1 MLNETGVVELLQQ
14 AGHAGQLVISAFDV
28 ALRESPQPQEA
39 FFEDR
44 EINAVLDM
52 SRTAARLIILVTVV
66 AAFGY
71 WTYAMYL
78 LMLAGD
84 ESRRLERCREVIWN
98 VVKGLVLGVCS
109 YLIISGAVTL
119 YVNSADI
126 SRIVRFW
133 DDAAFD
139 DEFDLNE
146 LLEGEVALEGEV
158 IMLEGAGRPV
168 VCRDGLEEAARDA
181 GWVWVTGIGGTGL
194 DGCSK

>member
-1 MLNETGVVELLQQ
+1 MLIETGAIELVQQ
-14 AGHAGQLVISAFDV
+14 VGQAEQLISSAFDV

-109 YLIISGAVTL
+109 YLIVSGAVTL

-126 SRIVRFW
+126 SRVVRFW
-133 DDAAFD
+133 DDAAFAE
-139 DEFDLNE
+139 EFDFDE
-146 LLEGEVALEGEV
+146 LLGGEVALEGEV
-158 IMLEGAGRPV
+158 IMLDGAGRPV
-168 VCRDGLEEAARDA
+168 VCRDGLEQAARDA
-181 GWVWVTGIGGTGL
+181 GWVWVTGIEGTGL
-194 DGCSK
+194 DGCSR

>member
-1 MLNETGVVELLQQ
+1 MLIEIGAVELMQQ
-14 AGHAGQLVISAFDV
+14 AGQAEQLVRSAFEV

-44 EINAVLDM
+44 EINAVLDI

-78 LMLAGD
+78 LMSAGD

-109 YLIISGAVTL
+109 YLIVSGAVTL

-126 SRIVRFW
+126 SRVVRFW

-139 DEFDLNE
+139 GEFELNDL
-146 LLEGEVALEGEV
+146 LGKEVALEGEV
-158 IMLEGAGRPV
+158 IMLDGAGRPV
-168 VCRDGLEEAARDA
+168 VCQDGLAQAARDA
-181 GWVWVTGIGGTGL
+181 GWVWVTGIEGTGL
-194 DGCSK
+194 DGCSR

>member
-1 MLNETGVVELLQQ
+1 MLNETGAVELLQQ
-14 AGHAGQLVISAFDV
+14 AGYAGQLVISAFDV

-84 ESRRLERCREVIWN
+84 EARRLERCREVIWN

-126 SRIVRFW
+126 SRVVRFW

-168 VCRDGLEEAARDA
+168 VCQDGLEQAARDA
-181 GWVWVTGIGGTGL
+181 GWVWVTGIEGTGL
-194 DGCSK
+194 DGCSR

>member
-1 MLNETGVVELLQQ
+1 MQQMGQAEQLLK
-14 AGHAGQLVISAFDV
+14 SALDA
-28 ALRESPQPQEA
+28 ALQKSPPPQEA

-44 EINAVLDM
+44 EVNAVLDI

-78 LMLAGD
+78 LMSAGD

-109 YLIISGAVTL
+109 YLIINGAVTVYL
-119 YVNSADI
+119 NSAEV
-126 SRIVRFW
+126 SRVVRFW
-133 DDAAFD
+133 DDAAFEG
-139 DEFDLNE
+139 EFELNA
-146 LLEGEVALEGEV
+146 LLGGEVALEGEV
-158 IMLEGAGRPV
+158 IMLDGTGRPI
-168 VCRDGLEEAARDA
+168 VCRDGLEQAARDA
-181 GWVWVTGIGGTGL
+181 GWAWVTGIEGTGL

>member
-1 MLNETGVVELLQQ
+1 MLIETGAVELMQQ
-14 AGHAGQLVISAFDV
+14 VGHAEQLVSSTLDV

-78 LMLAGD
+78 LMSAGD

-109 YLIISGAVTL
+109 YLISQRG
-119 YVNSADI
+119 
-126 SRIVRFW
+126 
-133 DDAAFD
+133 
-139 DEFDLNE
+139 
-146 LLEGEVALEGEV
+146 
-158 IMLEGAGRPV
+158 
-168 VCRDGLEEAARDA
+168 RDA
-181 GWVWVTGIGGTGL
+181 VHQLGGHQPGRQVLGRCGIRWGV
-194 DGCSK
+194 

>member
-1 MLNETGVVELLQQ
+1 MLIETGSVELMQQ
-14 AGHAGQLVISAFDV
+14 AGQAEQMVRSALDV

-44 EINAVLDM
+44 EINAVLDI
-52 SRTAARLIILVTVV
+52 SRTAARLIIIVTVV

-78 LMLAGD
+78 LMSAAD
-84 ESRRLERCREVIWN
+84 ESRRLERCREVIWS

-119 YVNSADI
+119 YINSAEI
-126 SRIVRFW
+126 SRVVRFW
-133 DDAAFD
+133 DDAAF
-139 DEFDLNE
+139 EEGFDLNR

-158 IMLEGAGRPV
+158 IMLDGAGRPV
-168 VCRDGLEEAARDA
+168 ICRDGLEQAARDA
-181 GWVWVTGIGGTGL
+181 GWVWMTGIEGTGL
-194 DGCSK
+194 DGCSR

>member
-1 MLNETGVVELLQQ
+1 MLIEIGAIELMQQ
-14 AGHAGQLVISAFDV
+14 AGQAEQLVRSAFEV

-44 EINAVLDM
+44 EINAVLDI

-78 LMLAGD
+78 LMSAGD

-98 VVKGLVLGVCS
+98 VVKGLVLGVFS
-109 YLIISGAVTL
+109 YLIVSGAVTL

-126 SRIVRFW
+126 SRVVRFW

-139 DEFDLNE
+139 GEFELNE

-158 IMLEGAGRPV
+158 ILLDGAGRPV
-168 VCRDGLEEAARDA
+168 VCQDGLEQAARDA
-181 GWVWVTGIGGTGL
+181 GWVWVTGIEGTGL
-194 DGCSK
+194 DGCSR

>member
-1 MLNETGVVELLQQ
+1 MLIETGAVELMQQ
-14 AGHAGQLVISAFDV
+14 VGQAEQLVSSTLDV

-39 FFEDR
+39 FFEDK

-78 LMLAGD
+78 LMSAGD
-84 ESRRLERCREVIWN
+84 ESRRLERCREVIWS

-109 YLIISGAVTL
+109 YVIISGAVTL
-119 YVNSADI
+119 YINSADI
-126 SRIVRFW
+126 SRVVRFW
-133 DDAAFD
+133 DDAAFEE
-139 DEFDLNE
+139 EFDLNE

-158 IMLEGAGRPV
+158 IMLDGAGRPV
-168 VCRDGLEEAARDA
+168 VCRDGLEQAALDA
-181 GWVWVTGIGGTGL
+181 GWVWVTGVEGTGL
-194 DGCSK
+194 DGCSR

>member
-1 MLNETGVVELLQQ
+1 MLIETGAVELIQQ
-14 AGHAGQLVISAFDV
+14 VGQAEQLVISAFDV
-28 ALRESPQPQEA
+28 APRELPQPQEA

-66 AAFGY
+66 TAFGY

-84 ESRRLERCREVIWN
+84 EARRLERCREVIWN

-119 YVNSADI
+119 YINSADI
-126 SRIVRFW
+126 SRVVRFW
-133 DDAAFD
+133 DDAAFEE
-139 DEFDLNE
+139 EFNLND

-158 IMLEGAGRPV
+158 IMLDGGGRPV

-181 GWVWVTGIGGTGL
+181 GWVWVTGIEGTGL
-194 DGCSK
+194 DGCSR

>member
-1 MLNETGVVELLQQ
+1 MLNETGAVELLQQ

-126 SRIVRFW
+126 SRVVRFW
-133 DDAAFD
+133 DDSAFD

-158 IMLEGAGRPV
+158 IMLEGVGRPV

-181 GWVWVTGIGGTGL
+181 GWVWVRGIEGTGL
-194 DGCSK
+194 DGCSR

>member
-1 MLNETGVVELLQQ
+1 MLIETGAVELMQQ
-14 AGHAGQLVISAFDV
+14 AGQAEQLVRSAFDM
-28 ALRESPQPQEA
+28 ALRNPPQPQEA

-44 EINAVLDM
+44 EIGAVLDM

-109 YLIISGAVTL
+109 YLIVSGAVTL
-119 YVNSADI
+119 YINSADI
-126 SRIVRFW
+126 SRVVRFW
-133 DDAAFD
+133 DDAAFAE
-139 DEFDLNE
+139 EFDFDE
-146 LLEGEVALEGEV
+146 LLGGEVALEGEV
-158 IMLEGAGRPV
+158 IMLDGAGRPV
-168 VCRDGLEEAARDA
+168 VCRGGLEQAARDA
-181 GWVWVTGIGGTGL
+181 GWVWVTGIEGTGL
-194 DGCSK
+194 DGCSR